1 MQAKFL
7 IKAVLTTGIFLS
19 TSVATVKSAEGGD
32 ESAISGQ
39 QLLDE
44 QNKKLEQ
51 IAIDMNKSG
60 KKLYDTFTSE
70 PQNVAESG
78 CLDKIRGISADVI
91 VIDPA
96 NLLGAVYSALKDEIV
111 SQACSAA
118 TEYANK
124 LSEILELNLE
134 LPYGI
139 ASIEIG
145 AGDNAT
151 GGGGAFQPDVK
162 LDNEK
167 VAEDVKKT
175 VLEKARNRQYK
186 ASDNVRFSETE
197 KRFKNTKSKSTKDAE
212 KQLENIVDV
221 DKIWGG
227 KDEGGNND

>member
-1 MQAKFL
+1 MQVKFA
-7 IKAVLTTGIFLS
+7 IKSVLATAILLS
-19 TSVATVKSAEGGD
+19 SSFVASAEG
-32 ESAISGQ
+32 STITGQ

-51 IAIDMNKSG
+51 VAIDMNQSG

-78 CLDKIRGISADVI
+78 CLDSIRGISADAI

-96 NLLGAVYSALKDEIV
+96 NLLSAVYSALKDEV
-111 SQACSAA
+111 MSQACSAA

-124 LSEILELNLE
+124 LSEMLEFKLE
-134 LPYGI
+134 LPHEI

-145 AGDNAT
+145 AGDGAT
-151 GGGGAFQPDVK
+151 GDGGIFQPNIK

-197 KRFKNTKSKSTKDAE
+197 KRFKNTKAKSTKDAE
-212 KQLENIVDV
+212 KELENIVDI

-227 KDEGGNND
+227 KSEGGNND